1 VDLVADQPSPG
12 KTVII
17 SQPESEAT
25 KVIRCIAESVAV
37 MNQNNILTTN
47 IVD

>member
-1 VDLVADQPSPG
+1 MGLVADQPFPG

-17 SQPESEAT
+17 SQPESEAA
-25 KVIRCIAESVAV
+25 KDIRGIAESVAV
-37 MNQNNILTTN
+37 ISQNNILPIN